1 MNALTGL
8 ANYAE
13 VKQDA
18 ERGHRLRVCGAWALS
33 AAVVLTLAIYG
44 ANYYLLSPLDRP
56 FSPKHQLLK
65 PSGSIG
71 IKLGMLGVAMFLL
84 IFLYPLRKRL
94 AWLGRIGTTK
104 HWLDFHIVLGIT
116 APIII
121 AFHSSFKFGGIAG
134 MAFWIMVAVALS
146 GIVGRYLYAQIPHSL
161 SSAELSLKE
170 LASLEEGLT
179 AELADQSVLSPA
191 DLEPL
196 LRIPTAT
203 QVRQMPLYRAVLL
216 MFALDMARPF
226 RVVRLRIRVGGWN
239 GAAFSLGGLRRTSHP
254 ELEHVIQTARRKSS
268 LAKRVAFLARTQQVF
283 HLWHVIHRPFS
294 YTFAVLAVI
303 HIAVVTM
310 LGFM

>member
-8 ANYAE
+8 ANYAA
-13 VKQDA
+13 VQRDP
-18 ERGHRLRVCGAWALS
+18 ERGHRLRVYCAWA
-33 AAVVLTLAIYG
+33 AAAALVLTLAIYG
-44 ANYYLLSPLDRP
+44 ASYYLLSPLDRP
-56 FSPKHQLLK
+56 FSPKHHLLK

-71 IKLGMLGVAMFLL
+71 IKLGILGVCMFLV
-84 IFLYPLRKRL
+84 IFLYPLRKRIG
-94 AWLGRIGTTK
+94 WLGRIGTTK
-104 HWLDFHIVLGIT
+104 HWLDFHIVLGIS

-121 AFHSSFKFGGIAG
+121 AFHASFKFGGIAG
-134 MAFWIMVAVALS
+134 MAFWIMAAVALS

-161 SSAELSLKE
+161 NSAELSLKE
-170 LASLEEGLT
+170 LANLEEELT
-179 AELADQSVLSPA
+179 AELAEQNVLAPA

-196 LRIPTAT
+196 LRIPTAE
-203 QVRQMPLYRAVLL
+203 QVRRMPLYRAVLL

-226 RVVRLRIRVGGWN
+226 RVARLRERVVGWKGAVFSFGG
-239 GAAFSLGGLRRTSHP
+239 FLRTSHP
-254 ELEHVIQTARRKSS
+254 ELEHVIQTARRKSR

-283 HLWHVIHRPFS
+283 HLWHVVHRPFS